1 MSVNVI
7 LDLHVSPENREE
19 LLSFL
24 TATLADTRAYKGYV
38 SSVMTSNEDDIHN
51 IVLLEQWQQRI
62 DHENYITWRTERGDA
77 SKLLN
82 LLSSPPVTRYL
93 TTIPT

>member
-24 TATLADTRAYKGYV
+24 TAILPDIRAYKGHI
-38 SSVMTSNEDDIHN
+38 SVAITSNEDDLHN
-51 IVLLEQWQQRI
+51 IVLLEQWQQRS
-62 DHENYITWRTERGDA
+62 DHENHIAWRTERGDVH
-77 SKLLN
+77 KLVK
-82 LLSSPPVTRYL
+82 LLSSPPVIRYL

>member
-24 TATLADTRAYKGYV
+24 TATLADTRAYKGYI
-38 SSVMTSNEDDIHN
+38 SSVMIF
-51 IVLLEQWQQRI
+51 
-62 DHENYITWRTERGDA
+62 
-77 SKLLN
+77 
-82 LLSSPPVTRYL
+82 
-93 TTIPT
+93 TILFY